1 MKKPIRMVGTKV
13 ATPRMCQA
21 YVAHAVGSATKGR
34 RWLIVATM
42 VLAVGTPVTHEGR
55 AQSPPTKVHQALQA
69 ELSGMPDQETLVQ
82 VVDFSAGGGTP
93 WHTHPDG
100 HEIAYILEGIWIAE
114 ADGIPTK
121 HLKAGDSVY
130 VPPNVVHRAF
140 NDASGPTKILVVRI
154 KPKGQPVSIVSKR

>member
-1 MKKPIRMVGTKV
+1 MKNPIRTAGTTFAAV
-13 ATPRMCQA
+13 RISQA
-21 YVAHAVGSATKGR
+21 PIAHTAERATKISS
-34 RWLIVATM
+34 WVIVTTTA
-42 VLAVGTPVTHEGR
+42 LAIGMSMCNEGR

-69 ELSGMPDQETLVQ
+69 DLASMPDQETLVQ
-82 VVDFSAGGGTP
+82 VVDFPAGGGTP

-154 KPKGQPVSIVSKR
+154 KPKAQLVTIVSKR

>member
-1 MKKPIRMVGTKV
+1 MNVRIWVIIVTMAFGTAFV
-13 ATPRMCQA
+13 
-21 YVAHAVGSATKGR
+21 Y
-34 RWLIVATM
+34 
-42 VLAVGTPVTHEGR
+42 HEVR
-55 AQSPPTKVHQALQA
+55 AQAPPTKVHQALQA
-69 ELSGMPDQETLVQ
+69 ELMGLPDHETLVQ
-82 VVDFSAGGGTP
+82 VVDFPASGGTP

-121 HLKAGDSVY
+121 NLKHGDSVY

-154 KPKGQPVSIVSKR
+154 KPKAQPVTSIVKR

>member
-1 MKKPIRMVGTKV
+1 MVGTMF
-13 ATPRMCQA
+13 AAARLSQA
-21 YVAHAVGSATKGR
+21 RIACAVERATKGKSS
-34 RWLIVATM
+34 LMVAAM
-42 VLAVGTPVTHEGR
+42 ILAVGTTVCHEARG
-55 AQSPPTKVHQALQA
+55 QSPPTKVHPALQA

-82 VVDFSAGGGTP
+82 VVDFPAGGGTP
-93 WHTHPDG
+93 WHTHPEG

-114 ADGIPTK
+114 ADGIQTR

-154 KPKGQPVSIVSKR
+154 KPKGQPVSIVAKR

>member
-1 MKKPIRMVGTKV
+1 MNVRSWI
-13 ATPRMCQA
+13 
-21 YVAHAVGSATKGR
+21 
-34 RWLIVATM
+34 IVAT
-42 VLAVGTPVTHEGR
+42 VTLGTGTVVYHKVQ

-69 ELSGMPDQETLVQ
+69 ELAGLPDHETLVQ
-82 VVDFSAGGGTP
+82 VVDFPASGGTP

-121 HLKAGDSVY
+121 NLKPGESVY

-154 KPKGQPVSIVSKR
+154 KPKGQPVTSIVKR

>member
-1 MKKPIRMVGTKV
+1 MKNPIRMAGTTFAAVRMSQARV
-13 ATPRMCQA
+13 ARAAMR
-21 YVAHAVGSATKGR
+21 ATEGR
-34 RWLIVATM
+34 SWLIVATM
-42 VLAVGTPVTHEGR
+42 VLAVGASVCDEGR

-69 ELSGMPDQETLVQ
+69 ELSGMLDQETLVQ
-82 VVDFSAGGGTP
+82 VVDFPAGGGTP

-154 KPKGQPVSIVSKR
+154 KPKGQPVTIVSKR